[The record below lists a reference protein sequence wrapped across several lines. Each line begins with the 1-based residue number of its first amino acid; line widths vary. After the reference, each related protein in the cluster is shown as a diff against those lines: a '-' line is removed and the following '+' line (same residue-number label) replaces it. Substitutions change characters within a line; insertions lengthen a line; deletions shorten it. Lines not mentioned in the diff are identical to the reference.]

1 MKNLNIY
8 INESTSSKSLLSDF
22 ESNYD
27 INKLSEKINDELKDA
42 KVTLDINLGN
52 YTTKL
57 NTINNYKYNDLNKTI
72 NSLLSQ
78 LKLTKKDIIKIE
90 KLPKD
95 SNEVYLNATVI
106 RNIAI
111 AQKLNN

>member
-1 MKNLNIY
+1 MKDIVKF
-8 INESTSSKSLLSDF
+8 INESLPNRIDWKEIKLSDNVKKNIIAF
-22 ESNYD
+22 SYKKNGELYSLEQTTD
-27 INKLSEKINDELKDA
+27 FIWKLKGRSED
-42 KVTLDINLGN
+42 
-52 YTTKL
+52 
-57 NTINNYKYNDLNKTI
+57 KYNDLNETI

-78 LKLTKKDIIKIE
+78 LNLTKKDIIKIE

-106 RNIAI
+106 RHIAI

>member
-1 MKNLNIY
+1 MKDIVTF
-8 INESTSSKSLLSDF
+8 INESLPNRIDWEEIKLSDNVKKNIIAF
-22 ESNYD
+22 SYKKNGELYSLEQTTD
-27 INKLSEKINDELKDA
+27 FIWKLKSRSED
-42 KVTLDINLGN
+42 
-52 YTTKL
+52 
-57 NTINNYKYNDLNKTI
+57 KYNDLNETI

-106 RNIAI
+106 RSIAI